1 MLKMKNIK
9 KSYMNGIMLVEV
21 LHGIDLEIKDGEM
34 VAIMGASGS
43 GKSTLLGILGC
54 LDQATS
60 GQFEIDETDICQLNE
75 NKLNVL
81 RNKQIGFVFQKFH
94 LFQNKTA
101 VENVMMPLYYNDEI
115 TNREARVRAVEILN
129 KVKLSHMLENT
140 PSTMSG
146 GECQRVAIAR
156 ALVNEPKILLAD
168 EPTGNL
174 DSKTSAE
181 IIKML
186 IEIHEET
193 KNTIVIVTHD
203 PNVAKMC
210 QRVLMVYD
218 GKITNDNYKIN

>member
-60 GQFEIDETDICQLNE
+60 GLFEIDKTDICQLSE

-81 RNKQIGFVFQKFH
+81 RNKKIGFVFQKFH

-101 VENVMMPLYYNDEI
+101 VENVMMPLYYNDGI

-186 IEIHEET
+186 IEIHEDT
-193 KNTIVIVTHD
+193 KNTVVIVTHD

>member
-21 LHGIDLEIKDGEM
+21 LHGIDLEIEDGEM

-60 GQFEIDETDICQLNE
+60 GQFEIDKTDICKLSE

-193 KNTIVIVTHD
+193 KNTVVIVTHD

-218 GKITNDNYKIN
+218 GKITNDNYEIN

>member
-1 MLKMKNIK
+1 
-9 KSYMNGIMLVEV
+9 
-21 LHGIDLEIKDGEM
+21 
-34 VAIMGASGS
+34 
-43 GKSTLLGILGC
+43 
-54 LDQATS
+54 
-60 GQFEIDETDICQLNE
+60 
-75 NKLNVL
+75 
-81 RNKQIGFVFQKFH
+81 
-94 LFQNKTA
+94 
-101 VENVMMPLYYNDEI
+101 MMPLYYNDEI
-115 TNREARVRAVEILN
+115 TNRQARVRAVEILN
-129 KVKLSHMLENT
+129 KVKLSHMIENT

-186 IEIHEET
+186 IEIHEDT
-193 KNTIVIVTHD
+193 KNTVVIVTHD

-218 GKITNDNYKIN
+218 GKITNANYIIN